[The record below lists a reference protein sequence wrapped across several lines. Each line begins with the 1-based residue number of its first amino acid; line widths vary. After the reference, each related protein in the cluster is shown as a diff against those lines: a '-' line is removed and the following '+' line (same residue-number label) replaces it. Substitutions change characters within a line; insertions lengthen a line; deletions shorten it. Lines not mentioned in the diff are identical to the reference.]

1 MMRLSAVLFLLL
13 FFILPCQNLA
23 AQNENQPYT
32 ELAGPR
38 VLAGPDDGRV
48 EVISFFWYGCG
59 TCYRIDGL
67 VSDWAAS
74 LPSDVRFIR
83 KHVAF
88 NPPVDVHARVF
99 TTLRAMGLG
108 HEADLKV
115 FNLFIGDHEPVNTLM
130 DLPRLAKAL
139 KINEKKLIETFNSSE
154 VDKEMAQLDKLMLA
168 YNIEAVPT
176 LVIDGK
182 YVFNSGQTEG
192 GPKGFLAQADSL
204 ISQSRKARKAAA
216 AK

>member
-1 MMRLSAVLFLLL
+1 MMRLFAVLFLLL
-13 FFILPCQNLA
+13 FLIIPSRNLA
-23 AQNENQPYT
+23 AQNEKQPYT
-32 ELAGPR
+32 ELSGPR

-48 EVISFFWYGCG
+48 EVVSFFWYGCG

-67 VSDWAAS
+67 VSEWAAA

-83 KHVAF
+83 KHVIF
-88 NPPVDVHARVF
+88 NPPVDVHARIF

-108 HEADLKV
+108 HDADLKV
-115 FNLFIGDHEPVNTLM
+115 FSLFIGDHEPVNTLM
-130 DLPRLAKAL
+130 DLSRLAKSL
-139 KINEKKLIETFNSSE
+139 KINEKKLIGTFNSPE
-154 VDKEMAQLDKLMLA
+154 VDKEMAQLEELMLA
-168 YNIEAVPT
+168 YGIEAVPT

-192 GPKGFLAQADSL
+192 GPQGFLAQADRL
-204 ISQSRKARKAAA
+204 INQSRQFRKAAA